1 MNFGI
6 WKLAKLAFDRRRF
19 WLKIVIEIINA
30 FDKLSLLAGLKLNK
44 VKCETAGIGVLK
56 EVSLALCDM
65 DCIDITKKTIKILG
79 IHFSYNKK
87 LENVENFIRH
97 GRKIEKVLK
106 LLKMRNLTV
115 EGKNTIFKTLA
126 IYKIIYLS
134 LVTNVSTEIINEI
147 NKIQK

>member
-6 WKLAKLAFDRRRF
+6 WKLAKLAFDRWRF
-19 WLKIVIEIINA
+19 WLKIVIEITNA
-30 FDKLSLLAGLKLNK
+30 FDKFSLLAGLKPNK
-44 VKCETAGIGVLK
+44 VKYETAGIGVLK

-65 DCIDITKKTIKILG
+65 DCIDITKKTTKNLG

-126 IYKIIYLS
+126 LYKIIYFS
-134 LVTNVSTEIINEI
+134 LVTNVQRKLST
-147 NKIQK
+147 K

>member
-6 WKLAKLAFDRRRF
+6 WKLAKLAFDRWRF
-19 WLKIVIEIINA
+19 WLKIVIEITNA
-30 FDKLSLLAGLKLNK
+30 FDKFSLLAGLKPNK
-44 VKCETAGIGVLK
+44 VKCETADIGVLK
-56 EVSLALCDM
+56 KVSLALCDM

-87 LENVENFIRH
+87 LENVENFIRY

-126 IYKIIYLS
+126 IYKIFP
-134 LVTNVSTEIINEI
+134 
-147 NKIQK
+147 